1 MHLLLTVQIVLK
13 LLVLVQVEIKPCE
26 HVIETDV
33 AYLLPLLVDR
43 SQMVEPRYAVV
54 LRRVQPH
61 QVVEKVEV
69 SSAQLDCLHDVW
81 WQIMK
86 LLRDSQFT
94 SCALLPCRDGFLQGF
109 PTILRQVQQLLLL
122 KTNLIPKKHTL
133 DLIRILKALVKS
145 GKLGEHREDEVA
157 QVNHFFMLYLCS
169 RRAKIVLRLYS

>member
-1 MHLLLTVQIVLK
+1 
-13 LLVLVQVEIKPCE
+13 
-26 HVIETDV
+26 
-33 AYLLPLLVDR
+33 
-43 SQMVEPRYAVV
+43 MVEPGYLAVV

-81 WQIMK
+81 GQTTK

-94 SCALLPCRDGFLQGF
+94 RCALLPCRDCFLEGF

-122 KTNLIPKKHTL
+122 KTNLIPKKHAL

-145 GKLGEHREDEVA
+145 GKLSEHGEDEVA
-157 QVNHFFMLYLCS
+157 QMNHFLVLNLGS